1 MTMPRRKATS
11 FTRLFIALII
21 IIPLAFFAA
30 SYINQEDPVQNLKK
44 LTGMEQAEGRTQES
58 VTVSSK
64 SIEELEQELD
74 GLQQQLRNR
83 DREIQSLKQQ
93 LKDCQ

>member
-1 MTMPRRKATS
+1 MPRRKVTS
-11 FTRLFIALII
+11 FTRFFIALII

-30 SYINQEDPVQNLKK
+30 SYINQEDPVQNFKK
-44 LTGMEQAEGRTQES
+44 LVGMEQAEGHTQKR
-58 VTVSSK
+58 VKVSSK
-64 SIEELEQELD
+64 SLEELEQEVN